1 MSGGLTTSFTSALS
15 INELKRY
22 LADAIETQNMVTFY
36 EISKELV
43 KRNQPCVIIDVLRI
57 VLGSGF
63 EFGYSIAFA
72 NTVRDVCYELCY
84 DAPLFAEIMSR
95 IEKHPSDENAFT
107 GKVMNELYSRE
118 YYQYFSSATAEH
130 IANMPAN
137 VWMML
142 YDRFSEISRRDRED
156 PGCSEELVEKDRER
170 VHSILIDHFN
180 TQIDDI
186 IKRDD
191 LIQRMKYPIRKAL
204 KIDERKKEYEENR
217 RRHSNNSN

>member
-1 MSGGLTTSFTSALS
+1 MLGGLTTSFTSVLS

-36 EISKELV
+36 ETSKELV

-63 EFGYSIAFA
+63 EFSYSIAFA

-107 GKVMNELYSRE
+107 SKVMDELYNRE
-118 YYQYFSSATAEH
+118 YYQYFSAATAED

-156 PGCSEELVEKDRER
+156 PGYSQELVEKDRER
-170 VHSILIDHFN
+170 VHSILIDCFN
-180 TQIDDI
+180 AQIDDI

-191 LIQRMKYPIRKAL
+191 LIQKMKYPIRKAL
-204 KIDERKKEYEENR
+204 KIDERKMEYEENR
-217 RRHSNNSN
+217 RHHSDDSN